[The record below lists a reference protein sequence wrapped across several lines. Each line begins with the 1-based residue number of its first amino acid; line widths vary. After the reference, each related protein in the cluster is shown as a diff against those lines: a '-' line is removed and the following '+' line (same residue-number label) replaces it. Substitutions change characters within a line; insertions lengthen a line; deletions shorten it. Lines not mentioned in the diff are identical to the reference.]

1 MKIRYA
7 EFSNSRVLP
16 DAPHKDTTVR
26 RHKIVI
32 SLLATFLYVP
42 ATTAQTD
49 SAAVT
54 NIFLYQGADRQPRL
68 IDGAKKEGR
77 LTLYTSLNVDDAAA
91 LTNAF
96 ERKYGIK
103 TIVWR
108 SSNENVLQ
116 RTLVEARSG
125 RHDVDVLETDGLTLE
140 SLHRE
145 QVLQP
150 MWSPYFP
157 DLLPQAIQS
166 HREWI
171 GTRISIFVQAYHT
184 DKVQQTE
191 LPKTYE
197 DLLDPKWK
205 GRLGIEADDF
215 DWFAAVV
222 QDLGPERGLK
232 LFGGIVAANGLSV
245 RKGHTLLAN
254 LVASGDVPLALT
266 VFNYKI
272 EQLKRKGAPLEWFA
286 IAPAIARPNG
296 VAVLRRA
303 PHAHAAVL
311 FYDFLISDGQQIIF
325 KRDFVP
331 ASNKID
337 TKLNKMPLKFMD
349 LPMLLDE
356 SDKWNKLYNDIV
368 VKQTK

>member
-16 DAPHKDTTVR
+16 DAPHKDTTVM

-32 SLLATFLYVP
+32 SLLAAFLYVP
-42 ATTAQTD
+42 ATTAQTA
-49 SAAVT
+49 AAVT